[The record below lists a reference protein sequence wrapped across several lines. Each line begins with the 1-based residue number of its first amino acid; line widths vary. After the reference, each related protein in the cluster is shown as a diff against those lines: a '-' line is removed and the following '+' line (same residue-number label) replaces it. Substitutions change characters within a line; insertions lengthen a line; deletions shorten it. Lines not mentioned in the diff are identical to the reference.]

1 LFGTPFVWVPGR
13 PLAGMRACLPE
24 TYLLPAMTWEI
35 SSGILLDVALRCLLV
50 DDSTHFLEAASR
62 LLERQG
68 IAVVGVASTKAE
80 ALERARELEPEV
92 TIVDVDLN
100 GESGLDL
107 AWELAATSDQAP
119 TSTILASTHSES
131 DLAPLV
137 AVTPVLGFIPK
148 SELSADLIRDFLG
161 DRNHGRGC
169 RHEAL
174 VYSSADELAAG
185 AEPFLRQGVARREDV
200 LVVLRDPGRVVL
212 EQALGRDTDRIE
224 FADAVSWYRSPEHAF
239 QQYTRYLG
247 DHLERGA
254 SRVRVVAE
262 VIWPQ
267 SSATAEIAG
276 WKRYEAGISAAMAS
290 VPVSFICTYDTR
302 ELPTT
307 IVIDA
312 RRTHPVLRTA
322 TGARPSAHYMPE
334 PEFVRSLEDK
344 VPELASG
351 C

>member
-1 LFGTPFVWVPGR
+1 
-13 PLAGMRACLPE
+13 
-24 TYLLPAMTWEI
+24 
-35 SSGILLDVALRCLLV
+35 VALRCLLV
-50 DDSTHFLEAASR
+50 DDSVHFLEAASR

-68 IAVVGVASTKAE
+68 VAVVGVASTKAE
-80 ALERARELEPEV
+80 ALANVRELEPEV

-100 GESGLDL
+100 GESGFDL
-107 AWELAATSDQAP
+107 CWELAATSDEAP
-119 TSTILASTHSES
+119 TSTILASTRSES
-131 DLAPLV
+131 DLAALV
-137 AVTPVLGFIPK
+137 AVTPVLGFISK
-148 SELSADLIRDFLG
+148 SELSATAIRDFLA
-161 DRNHGRGC
+161 DRNHGHGC

-174 VYSSADELAAG
+174 VYSSADDLAAG
-185 AEPFLRQGVARREDV
+185 AAPFLREGLARGEEV
-200 LVVLRDPGRVVL
+200 LVVLRDAGRSVV
-212 EQALGRDTDRIE
+212 EQALGEDAGRIE
-224 FADAVSWYRSPEHAF
+224 FADAVTWYQSPEHAF
-239 QQYTRYLG
+239 QEYNRHIG
-247 DHLERGA
+247 DRLERGA

-290 VPVSFICTYDTR
+290 VPVSFICTYDTQ
-302 ELPTT
+302 ELPAAVVT
-307 IVIDA
+307 DA